1 MADEFRIKLSS
12 GEIYVLAGLLQ
23 YQAVIGIDD
32 IVLFDWS
39 NDINSH
45 VRDTITRL
53 EQKNLVLCELNKK
66 VFVDPQI
73 HKMIECMC
81 APNVVCIITGNLSA
95 GRKGTRY
102 ILEKNGCY
110 TVLEKQDTDAYQLA
124 LYSEQDFRIA
134 LSRALENIKQISFH
148 EKMLLEDAEYIR
160 AKIHAFETD
169 AAVAHLRKCV
179 SSEEAAR
186 MLLRLFSQTDRSIET
201 RILIRRNSIYETVA
215 HEMVFLDDQMAITIS
230 IDENNVLTF
239 LDFDPQLF
247 RKKIY
252 DPYTLF
258 TRKDSE

>member
-1 MADEFRIKLSS
+1 MTDEFRIKLSS
-12 GEIYVLAGLLQ
+12 SEIYVLAGLLQ

-81 APNVVCIITGNLSA
+81 APDAVCIIIGNILA

-124 LYSEQDFRIA
+124 LYSDQDFLDA
-134 LSRALENIKQISFH
+134 LSKSLENIKHINLH

-160 AKIHAFETD
+160 TKIQAFETET
-169 AAVAHLRKCV
+169 AVAHLRKCV

-186 MLLRLFSQTDRSIET
+186 VLLRLFSKTSGSIET
-201 RILIRRNSIYETVA
+201 RILIRRNSIYETVD
-215 HEMVFLDDQMAITIS
+215 HEMVFLDDGMAITIS
-230 IDENNVLTF
+230 IDENNVLAF
-239 LDFDPQLF
+239 SDFDPQLF
-247 RKKIY
+247 QKKVY
-252 DPYTLF
+252 DPCTLF